1 MHNNP
6 EIQKHHDIANKVNT
20 ILGLTKDP
28 VIETFYNMNTTNSNR
43 QIDSIDSI
51 MITNLQNFIN
61 EIELIENK
69 GYIRTILMQLKP
81 LRTKNDE
88 INKIYNRLRDRWYPN
103 AK

>member
-28 VIETFYNMNTTNSNR
+28 VIETFYNNNPE
-43 QIDSIDSI
+43 IDNSIDSNSI
-51 MITNLQNFIN
+51 YNLKSFIN
-61 EIELIENK
+61 EIELTDRK

-88 INKIYNRLRDRWYPN
+88 INKIYEELRVKWYPPN
-103 AK
+103 AR